1 MVSVEELSNVNMKK
15 LRAIDAQGSY
25 ERSPTIDG
33 RLNINLPRVIHKG
46 DWASKYGSEAVQRT
60 VAALVKLGQLGK
72 GQKYNTK
79 KKVVPS
85 SFHFTVTKFKRESS
99 AERRARASL
108 QYCL

>member
-1 MVSVEELSNVNMKK
+1 MLWQAQLKRSLKVGTAQKVSGGELSDVIMQK

-79 KKVVPS
+79 RKK
-85 SFHFTVTKFKRESS
+85 
-99 AERRARASL
+99 L
-108 QYCL
+108 CLLPITSQ